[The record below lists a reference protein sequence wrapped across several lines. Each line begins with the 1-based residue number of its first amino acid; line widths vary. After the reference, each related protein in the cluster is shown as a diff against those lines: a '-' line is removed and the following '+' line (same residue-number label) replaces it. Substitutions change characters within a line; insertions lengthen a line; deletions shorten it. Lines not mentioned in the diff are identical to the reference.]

1 MLGYIAIDN
10 DNVEAEVVTID
21 QLKQFV
27 TEDNCFPQEDIQAI
41 FGMTEASERHT
52 TFNEQWTIKLI
63 NLKEYQNVCE

>member
-27 TEDNCFPQEDIQAI
+27 TEDNCFPQEDIKRSSA
-41 FGMTEASERHT
+41 
-52 TFNEQWTIKLI
+52 
-63 NLKEYQNVCE
+63 